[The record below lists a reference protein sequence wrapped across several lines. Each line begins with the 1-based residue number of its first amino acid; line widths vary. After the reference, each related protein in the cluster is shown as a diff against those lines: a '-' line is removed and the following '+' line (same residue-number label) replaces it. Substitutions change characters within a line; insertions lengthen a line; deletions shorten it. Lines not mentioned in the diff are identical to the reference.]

1 MVVVLGLFQGKTDCI
16 ILNIRK
22 SNHTIKCTCRYRQI
36 QNCAILLVL
45 KVVQVDFS
53 YCLDYIDASSHTQVT
68 DYIKP
73 KQKSLHSFSY
83 TVMYLFLIQT
93 FPYSIYV

>member
-22 SNHTIKCTCRYRQI
+22 SNHTIKFTCRYRQI

-53 YCLDYIDASSHTQVT
+53 CCLDYIDASSHTQVT
-68 DYIKP
+68 DYIKL
-73 KQKSLHSFSY
+73 KQSLQTFSY
-83 TVMYLFLIQT
+83 TVMYIFLIQS
-93 FPYSIYV
+93 FLYSIYV